1 MLSCIILN
9 FYCIIFFTH
18 SNRGKNSCKGEEQD
32 TEPISY
38 HLQRRSRNEILER
51 QKAIKKM
58 KQARNKL
65 LSLSYLTLILILTT
79 TVVSLFVYMK
89 CKQII
94 MENEISCNVLN
105 FNLSA
110 LKSTKYLPDANAAS
124 NLTSENV
131 VKDGIFSFIYRI
143 EDKEDFFQV
152 VCVISIILCLL
163 AAAIIPVVIYHH
175 IEDEPDSN
183 D

>member
-1 MLSCIILN
+1 MASDMSAIKGEN
-9 FYCIIFFTH
+9 T
-18 SNRGKNSCKGEEQD
+18 CKGEELD

-58 KQARNKL
+58 KQTRNKL
-65 LSLSYLTLILILTT
+65 LSLSYLTLILILTS
-79 TVVSLFVYMK
+79 TVVSLFVNMK

-94 MENEISCNVLN
+94 MEKEISCNVLN
-105 FNLSA
+105 FNLSGM
-110 LKSTKYLPDANAAS
+110 KSTKSLPDANAAS
-124 NLTSENV
+124 NLTSENL
-131 VKDGIFSFIYRI
+131 VKDGILSFIYRI
-143 EDKEDFFQV
+143 EDKEDFFQL

-163 AAAIIPVVIYHH
+163 AASIIPMVIYYHNAH
-175 IEDEPDSN
+175 EPDSN